1 MKKSIAVLLVL
12 ILSMSMMAGCSK
24 KKDTKKEETTGD
36 TITYTKGTSDG
47 GLDFNPED
55 YVTLGE
61 YKNLPSYK
69 VTCSV
74 SDEELQSYIEGELE
88 AKADY
93 PDITDRGA
101 KKGDLI
107 TFDYVTTVDGK
118 EVMDCTYEDY
128 EITLGDSEFDETV
141 EKEMIGKKPEDSFEV
156 KLTLSDDL
164 SESNAGDDAV
174 MKITVKKLEE
184 QVIPEL
190 NDDYARNNGCDNVDD
205 FKNAMKEQMISDK
218 EQEMYT
224 SLIEDLMIAA
234 ADNATLKDDYPESLY
249 NTCKKEVDESIDAN
263 MEMME
268 GITRAE
274 FLELFYG
281 MTEEDL
287 KSQYLIVTQERL
299 LIYAI
304 AQKESLFLTEEQY
317 QDYLEVT
324 AADNEMK
331 VEEIE
336 QEADRETLMYSA
348 VYDNVAAFLYD
359 NAKKETITDEEYE
372 KMNPEV
378 GEEVE
383 EASGPEEEAED
394 SDIDSDE
401 GGDSHSYEYDSS
413 DDEDGI
419 ILDDDN
425 SIILDD
431 AEENVAIE

>member
-24 KKDTKKEETTGD
+24 KKDTKKEETTED

-69 VTCSV
+69 VTCSA
-74 SDEELQSYIEGELE
+74 SDEELQSYIDENLE
-88 AKADY
+88 DNAKY
-93 PDITDRGA
+93 PEITDRGA

-107 TFDYVTTVDGK
+107 TFDYVTTVDGE
-118 EVMDCTYEDY
+118 EVEDCTYEDY
-128 EITLGDSEFDETV
+128 EIELGNDEFDKTV

-164 SESNAGDDAV
+164 SGSNAGDDAV

-184 QVIPEL
+184 QIIPVL
-190 NDDYARNNGCDNVDD
+190 DDDYAKKNGYDNVDD
-205 FKNAMKEQMISDK
+205 FRKAMKEQMISDK

-224 SLIEDLMIAA
+224 SLVEELMITV
-234 ADNATLKDDYPESLY
+234 ADNATLKDDYPKSLY
-249 NTCKKEVDESIDAN
+249 KTCKKEIDESIDAN
-263 MEMME
+263 IEMME
-268 GITRAE
+268 GISRTE
-274 FLELFYG
+274 FLEYFYG

-331 VEEIE
+331 VEELE
-336 QEADRETLMYSA
+336 QETDRESLMYSA

-372 KMNPEV
+372 KMNAEE

-383 EASGPEEEAED
+383 EASEPEEEAED

-401 GGDSHSYEYDSS
+401 VENSVEDESS
-413 DDEDGI
+413 DDEDDI

-425 SIILDD
+425 SIILED
-431 AEENVAIE
+431 AEE

>member
-1 MKKSIAVLLVL
+1 MKKLIAVLLVL

-24 KKDTKKEETTGD
+24 KKETKKEETTED

-69 VTCSV
+69 VTCSA
-74 SDEELQSYIEGELE
+74 SDEELESYIEEQLE
-88 AKADY
+88 GDADY

-101 KKGDLI
+101 KEGDLI
-107 TFDYVTTVDGK
+107 TFDYVTTVDGE
-118 EVMDCTYEDY
+118 EVEDCTYEDY
-128 EITLGDSEFDETV
+128 EIELGNDEFDETV

-164 SESNAGDDAV
+164 SGSNAGDDAV

-184 QVIPEL
+184 QIIPEL
-190 NDDYARNNGCDNVDD
+190 DDDYAKKNGYDNVDD
-205 FKNAMKEQMISDK
+205 FKKAMKEQVISDK

-234 ADNATLKDDYPESLY
+234 ADNATLKDDYPQSLY
-249 NTCKKEVDESIDAN
+249 NTCKKEVDASIDAN

-274 FLELFYG
+274 FLEFFYG

-324 AADNEMK
+324 AAENEMK
-331 VEEIE
+331 VEELE
-336 QEADRETLMYSA
+336 QEDRETLMYGA

-359 NAKKETITDEEYE
+359 SAKKETITDEEYE
-372 KMNPEV
+372 NMNAEE

-383 EASGPEEEAED
+383 EASDPEEEVED

-401 GGDSHSYEYDSS
+401 GENAVEDDSS

-425 SIILDD
+425 SIILED
-431 AEENVAIE
+431 AEE